1 MGAQETRRLQFAF
14 DLSCVAKC
22 ELLSQKLVELQTAPF
37 GGSSFAVSLIVSARR
52 RVVQTFEC
60 VAKRRQRKGLCEAR
74 GDDVGEI
81 NVKHGPVNAFSQ
93 PSLGD
98 MFAGR
103 IDGGER
109 RGKLGRVRNRIF
121 DFGCSI

>member
-1 MGAQETRRLQFAF
+1 MQFAF
-14 DLSCVAKC
+14 DLSRVAKC

-37 GGSSFAVSLIVSARR
+37 GGSSFTVCLIIGARR

-60 VAKRRQRKGLCEAR
+60 FAKRRQRKGLCEAR

-109 RGKLGRVRNRIF
+109 RRKLGRVRNRIF

>member
-1 MGAQETRRLQFAF
+1 M
-14 DLSCVAKC
+14 
-22 ELLSQKLVELQTAPF
+22 
-37 GGSSFAVSLIVSARR
+37 
-52 RVVQTFEC
+52 QTFEC

-121 DFGCSI
+121 DFWVQHLKAAAKLNGLLLHLAGQSQ